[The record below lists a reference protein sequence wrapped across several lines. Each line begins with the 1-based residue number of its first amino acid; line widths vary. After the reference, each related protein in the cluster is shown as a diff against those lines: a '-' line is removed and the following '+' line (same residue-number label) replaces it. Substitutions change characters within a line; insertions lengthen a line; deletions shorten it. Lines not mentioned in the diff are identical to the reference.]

1 MTHRALARG
10 ARVTTLATTLALAGA
25 PALAQSQSWEY
36 RSMQKDPM
44 TGQYSKDR
52 FRSSTITLQ
61 EKDGKA
67 VFRMIAGAR
76 GDPCYSRGDLPAEV
90 QRDAETTTITVL
102 PPLAG
107 CQPFRFVIRN
117 DGSGGVR
124 QNARGE
130 RWVDDGLERG
140 LTPVK

>member
-1 MTHRALARG
+1 MNHRTPARAAFIAGLLLTGALAQSQS
-10 ARVTTLATTLALAGA
+10 
-25 PALAQSQSWEY
+25 QSQSWEY

-52 FRSSTITLQ
+52 FRASTITLE

-67 VFRMIAGAR
+67 VFRMISGAK
-76 GDPCYSRGDLPAEV
+76 GDPCFSRGDLPAEV
-90 QRDAETTTITVL
+90 QRDAQTTTITVL

-124 QNARGE
+124 QNPRGE
-130 RWVDDGLERG
+130 RWVDDGNERG